1 MKFLAATGNLHKIEE
16 FKQILE
22 PLGIKFIS
30 PEEIGGIP
38 DIEENGK
45 TFEENASIKALETA
59 NFANIKVF
67 ADDSGLE
74 VEDLDN
80 APGIYSARYADDNDG
95 RIKRVL
101 QELEAVEAKSGQIER
116 KARFVCVI
124 AMAEPGKIIKTFR
137 GEVYGKITRSP
148 RGNAG
153 FGYDPIFQP
162 DGFDKTFAELPSSTK
177 DSISH
182 RANAL
187 KKAADF
193 FKKIIK

>member
-22 PLGIKFIS
+22 PLGITFVS
-30 PEEIGGIP
+30 PAEIGGIP
-38 DIEENGK
+38 DVDETGK
-45 TFEENASIKALETA
+45 TFEENASLKAIETA
-59 NFANIKVF
+59 NFAKMKVF

-74 VEDLDN
+74 VEDLNN
-80 APGIYSARYADDNDG
+80 APGIYSARYADDNEG
-95 RIKRVL
+95 RIQRVL
-101 QELEAVEAKSGQIER
+101 QELEEVENKLGQIER

-124 AMAEPGKIIKTFR
+124 AIAEPGKIITTFR
-137 GEVYGKITRSP
+137 GEVYGKIIRAP
-148 RGNAG
+148 RGDAG

-162 DGFDKTFAELPSSTK
+162 DGFDQTFAELPPGTK

-193 FKKIIK
+193 FNK